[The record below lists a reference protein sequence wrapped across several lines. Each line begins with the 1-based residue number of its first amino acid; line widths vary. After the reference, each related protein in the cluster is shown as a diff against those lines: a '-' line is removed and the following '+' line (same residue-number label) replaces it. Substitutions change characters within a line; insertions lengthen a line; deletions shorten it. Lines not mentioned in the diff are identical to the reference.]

1 MVWFELTGTEDYTK
15 LYWVKKSKDL
25 DHKHMLDIKLSKTEL
40 VTWYTLWMTM
50 WKYMSDI
57 KNLNTYVMN

>member
-1 MVWFELTGTEDYTK
+1 
-15 LYWVKKSKDL
+15 
-25 DHKHMLDIKLSKTEL
+25 MLDIKLSKTEL

-57 KNLNTYVMN
+57 NKNLNTYVMN